1 MHIRPGPIVFTTGIL
16 LIMAML
22 ILVAGCTSKV
32 TPAVNSPPAYTPQTT
47 ILLESDGVNPQILVV
62 SRGITV
68 TWLNRD
74 MGLHT
79 ITSDSGD
86 PDFFTSPPLESND
99 RYQFTFTI
107 AGTYGYHCTD
117 NAAIKGT
124 IIVQS
129 ST

>member
-1 MHIRPGPIVFTTGIL
+1 MHVRPGPVAFAAGIL
-16 LIMAML
+16 IFLAVL
-22 ILVAGCTSKV
+22 ILIAGCTNKV
-32 TPAVNSPPAYTPQTT
+32 APAVNPAPAYTPQTT
-47 ILLESDGVNPQILVV
+47 ILIESDGVNPQILVV

-79 ITSDSGD
+79 ITSDAGD

-107 AGTYGYHCTD
+107 PGTYGYHCID

-129 ST
+129 